1 MLAMNSM
8 KNQSNCEQITHMK
21 PDYGIDAPNV
31 VRNLF
36 LSALLLAVFAGLSF
50 FIQNPIW
57 FWLIILYTFP
67 TCVALFITGCWM
79 LYGIKVSK
87 PQIILKIIQ
96 DLELKGNE
104 QVLDLGCGR
113 GLMLCKIAQHLPQGM
128 AYGIDLWST
137 KDQSG
142 NSIEKTLQNADHEGV
157 RDRVSI
163 QTGDVRA
170 LPFADY
176 SFDVITSSLC
186 LHNIKGKEQRAKAL
200 LEMLRVLKP
209 GGKFAIADIQRGK
222 EYADFL
228 SSQGVSVKC
237 SKPNYT
243 YCPPMTIVEGKKR

>member
-8 KNQSNCEQITHMK
+8 KNQSNCEQITRMK
-21 PDYGIDAPNV
+21 PNYGIDAPNV

-36 LSALLLAVFAGLSF
+36 LAALVLAVFGGLSF
-50 FIQNPIW
+50 LIQNPVW
-57 FWLIILYTFP
+57 SWLIFLYAFP
-67 TCVALFITGCWM
+67 TCIVLFITGCWM
-79 LYGIKVSK
+79 LYGIRVTK
-87 PQIILKIIQ
+87 PRIILKIIQ
-96 DLELKGNE
+96 DLGLKGNE

-113 GLMLCKIAQHLPQGM
+113 GLMLCKVAQYLPQGM

-142 NSIEKTLQNADHEGV
+142 NSIEMTLQNVDCEGV
-157 RDRVSI
+157 KDRVSV

-170 LPFADY
+170 LPFADQ
-176 SFDVITSSLC
+176 SFDIIISSLC
-186 LHNIKGKEQRAKAL
+186 LDNIKGKEQRAKAL

-222 EYADFL
+222 EYTDFL
-228 SSQGVSVKC
+228 SSQGVNVKC
-237 SKPNYT
+237 SKPNYA